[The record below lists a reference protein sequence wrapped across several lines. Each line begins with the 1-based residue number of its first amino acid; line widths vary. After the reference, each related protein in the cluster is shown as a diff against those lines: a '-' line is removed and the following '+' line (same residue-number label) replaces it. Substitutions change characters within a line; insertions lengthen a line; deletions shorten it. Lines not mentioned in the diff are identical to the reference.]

1 MWEWDNKAMMEAISL
16 HDRVMRMH
24 LTKFDG
30 YEVATEGDAFLIA
43 FHTPGNAVA
52 YATATN
58 PARCHPPPPPPP
70 NPPTPRQCG
79 NLCIFAS
86 HQVSHVYLVFLHGM
100 CSLVCFT
107 AVLCPDKFQL
117 LPASLLVLTPVVGCN
132 LVQQGGQGGV
142 SIQEPGDHATGLSDS
157 DSQPM
162 TVSQ

>member
-1 MWEWDNKAMMEAISL
+1 MIVSCECTLPSL
-16 HDRVMRMH
+16 
-24 LTKFDG
+24 
-30 YEVATEGDAFLIA
+30 
-43 FHTPGNAVA
+43 
-52 YATATN
+52 TATKLPQKGMHSSSPFTP
-58 PARCHPPPPPPP
+58 PAMQSPTRLQPNRQDVSPPPPPP